1 MNATNVNASQIV
13 EMAKKGTTNSFE
25 GSVLDW
31 KVDKRKQFFHAPARQ
46 GKSEYTDNLGLS
58 LIEADTLATV
68 REDTGEQIG
77 TVGKGYEV
85 IQNSQLFEGLCNSL
99 EGHDFTIA
107 HMGMTDNGG
116 QVFMQADVGGHSDF
130 SINGDAFKGYLTMW
144 SSHDGSCS
152 TTAGDLRERLACA
165 NQIVAT
171 KAKGRNDLVRMHV
184 RKTKSAQWKFNGL
197 IETMASMFKSRSG
210 FIERCERLINTPM
223 NDDDARLFSL
233 GYHNSVS
240 SRGANL
246 ANHIHGLYRSGMG
259 NKGETRYDMFNAFT
273 EFHTHGYAD
282 SKRSAE
288 SQIKTSL
295 VGAGHRTKHK
305 VLNILGDSDRVKA
318 TIAQGRIIERELAVS
333 I

>member
-1 MNATNVNASQIV
+1 MNATNVNASQLTQYSQ
-13 EMAKKGTTNSFE
+13 KGNTTSFE
-25 GSVLDW
+25 GSILDW
-31 KVDKRKQFFHAPARQ
+31 KVAKRKQFFHAPARQ
-46 GKSEYTDNLGLS
+46 DESAYADNLGLT
-58 LIEADTLATV
+58 LIEAKELAMV
-68 REDTGEQIG
+68 REDNGKQIG
-77 TVGKGYEV
+77 TVGTGYEI
-85 IQNSQLFEGLCNSL
+85 IQNTQLFEGLCNSL

-107 HMGMTDNGG
+107 NMGMTDGG
-116 QVFMQADVGGHSDF
+116 GRVFIQADVGGHSDF

-152 TTAGDLRERLACA
+152 TTFGDTLTRLTCM
-165 NQIVAT
+165 NQFFAT
-171 KAKGRNDLVRMHV
+171 KAKGKNDLVRMTI
-184 RKTKSAQWKFNGL
+184 RKTKSARWKFNGM
-197 IETMASMFKSRSG
+197 IEAMAQMFDSRSE
-210 FIERCERLINTPM
+210 FIKQCERLMNTPM

-240 SRGANL
+240 GRGTNL

-273 EFHTHGYAD
+273 EFHTHGYES
-282 SKRSAE
+282 SKRSVD
-288 SQIKTSL
+288 SQVKTSL

-305 VLNILGDSDRVKA
+305 VLDILGDSDRVKA